1 MHPPLSEAPM
11 IQIRVFVKKLL
22 CLDCETKHGK
32 PDATFERGPNANIC
46 DPKSLVCP
54 RCGGKNTLPEVD
66 VQVTDLTQ
74 RPPGAGGAAK
84 SRP

>member
-1 MHPPLSEAPM
+1 MFTIKVLA
-11 IQIRVFVKKLL
+11 KKLR
-22 CLDCETKHGK
+22 CLDCEERHGK

-66 VQVTDLTQ
+66 VDVQDMT
-74 RPPGAGGAAK
+74 RPPSGD
-84 SRP
+84 